1 MKKIILFII
10 ASLGIVS
17 ILQSQEQ
24 TVYKPF
30 WGKDSTMQYFYVP
43 DMWGFTIDEYPFQC
57 TIQGANIERKEG
69 LIPRGY
75 FTSTNESNSK
85 LWDISG
91 KPWRDSILIVDMDLA
106 IGDSFE
112 IVRGTKNVVTN
123 VFWKGGLKHIQFDL
137 NFLIKAG
144 LLNGKLGNF
153 LHTVSYEMVEGV
165 GSLYPEISEEW
176 FHWYYPENMGSDQKY
191 YGGITVRGIWRDG
204 SPFYI
209 HPLWEE
215 FWNYGDIHGGASMS
229 EVSTTNV
236 SISCSED
243 DLLRIK
249 VSNSSSQIKLGIYN
263 LKGGDLLLTD
273 SFYGNYERSLSSFQ
287 RGTYIVK
294 VGEYSTKILL
304 P

>member
-10 ASLGIVS
+10 VSLGVIS
-17 ILQSQEQ
+17 SLQSQEQ

-43 DMWGFTIDEYPFQC
+43 EIWGITVDEYPFQC

-91 KPWRDSILIVDMDLA
+91 KPWRDSILIADMDLA

-123 VFWKGGLKHIQFDL
+123 VFWEGGLKHIQFDL
-137 NFLIKAG
+137 SFLVEADSVNEKF
-144 LLNGKLGNF
+144 GNF
-153 LHTVSYEMVEGV
+153 FHIVSYEMVEGV
-165 GSLYPEISEEW
+165 GPLYPETKEDW
-176 FHWYYPENMGSDQKY
+176 FHWYYPEDMGLDLKY
-191 YGGITVRGIWRDG
+191 YCGITVRGVWRDG
-204 SPFYI
+204 NPFYI
-209 HPLWEE
+209 HPLWKNL
-215 FWNYGDIHGGASMS
+215 WNYGSIHGSVS
-229 EVSTTNV
+229 IDEIQNHKVEVS
-236 SISCSED
+236 CGED
-243 DLLRIK
+243 DLLRIRVSDTSLEIK
-249 VSNSSSQIKLGIYN
+249 VGIYD
-263 LKGGDLLLTD
+263 LEGDLLLTD
-273 SFYGNYERSLSSFQ
+273 SFLGSCEYSLASFR

>member
-30 WGKDSTMQYFYVP
+30 WGKDSTMQYCYTPTFWTVEP
-43 DMWGFTIDEYPFQC
+43 YPYHC
-57 TIQGANIERKEG
+57 KVLGASGNNKEG
-69 LIPRGY
+69 VLFRSYI
-75 FTSTNESNSK
+75 STNEDNSK
-85 LWDISG
+85 LWDITD
-91 KPWRDSILIVDMDLA
+91 KPWHDSILIADMDLA
-106 IGDSFE
+106 IGDSLE
-112 IVRGTKNVVTN
+112 IVRGTKNVVN
-123 VFWKGGLKHIQFDL
+123 KVFWEAGLKHIQFDL
-137 NFLIKAG
+137 NFLIQTDS
-144 LLNGKLGNF
+144 LNEEFGDN
-153 LHTVSYEMVEGV
+153 LHTVFYEIVEGV
-165 GSLYPEISEEW
+165 GPIYPDIPKEWFAWLYPDFS
-176 FHWYYPENMGSDQKY
+176 GLRDKY
-191 YGGITVRGIWRDG
+191 YRGFMIRGIWRDG

-209 HPLWEE
+209 HPLWKNL
-215 FWNYGDIHGGASMS
+215 WNYGAWDDSS
-229 EVSTTNV
+229 LPETQYSDVD
-236 SISCSED
+236 ISCGED

-249 VSNSSSQIKLGIYN
+249 MSNSSSQAKVGIYN
-263 LKGGDLLLTD
+263 LEGDLLLTD